1 MGNVDNKK
9 NVKNEKIEKNEKS
22 KNNENNKKFKSGFV
36 TIVGRTNVGKSTILN
51 ALLGEKVAA
60 VVNKPETTRT
70 AIKGIINRENS
81 QIIFTDTPGIHKP
94 KTKYGEALNDTA
106 YSYTLDGDIILF
118 VIDATLDFSKG
129 IDKGNLLILEKIK
142 EGNNDKNDKEEKNN
156 KKVIL
161 LINKIDLV
169 KDKNEILNIIELF
182 NKEYDFCSVIPI
194 SSIGNFDKK
203 YKEEILKEIENN
215 LDYGPMY
222 YDSEEYTDQ
231 TLRELVQETV
241 REKSLMFLK
250 DEVPHGIYVECTKM
264 KKSKTRSN
272 ESIFNVDCTIYCI
285 RDSHKGIIIGKN
297 GLMLKKIGSSSR
309 IELEK
314 ILGCKVNLKLTV
326 KVDKNWQDNAKA
338 FNKLLGK

>member
-1 MGNVDNKK
+1 M
-9 NVKNEKIEKNEKS
+9 
-22 KNNENNKKFKSGFV
+22 ENNKNGNDNKFKSGFV

-51 ALLGEKVAA
+51 ALLGEKIAA

-118 VIDATLDFSKG
+118 VIDATLDYSKG
-129 IDKGNLLILEKIK
+129 IDKGNMLILDKIK
-142 EGNNDKNDKEEKNN
+142 ECNRKENNEKNNPEKN

-161 LINKIDLV
+161 IINKIDLV

-182 NKEYDFCSVIPI
+182 NKEYEFNSVIPI

-231 TLRELVQETV
+231 TLRELVQETI
-241 REKSLMFLK
+241 REKSLMYLK

-264 KKSKTRSN
+264 KKSKTREN
-272 ESIFNVDCTIYCI
+272 ESIFNIDCTIYCI

-297 GLMLKKIGSSSR
+297 GLMLKKIGKSSR
-309 IELEK
+309 IELETT
-314 ILGCKVNLKLTV
+314 LRCKVNLKLIV
-326 KVDKNWQDNAKA
+326 KVDKIWQDNAKS
-338 FNKLLGK
+338 FNKLLSK

>member
-1 MGNVDNKK
+1 M
-9 NVKNEKIEKNEKS
+9 
-22 KNNENNKKFKSGFV
+22 ENNKNGNSNKFKSGFV

-51 ALLGEKVAA
+51 ALLGEKIAA

-94 KTKYGEALNDTA
+94 KSKYGEALNDTA

-118 VIDATLDFSKG
+118 VIDATLDYSKG
-129 IDKGNLLILEKIK
+129 IDKGNMLILDKIK
-142 EGNNDKNDKEEKNN
+142 ECNRKENNEKNNPEKN

-161 LINKIDLV
+161 IINKIDLV

-182 NKEYDFCSVIPI
+182 NKEYEFNSVIPI

-231 TLRELVQETV
+231 TLRELVQETI
-241 REKSLMFLK
+241 REKSLMYLK

-264 KKSKTRSN
+264 KKSKTREN
-272 ESIFNVDCTIYCI
+272 ESIFNIDCTIYCI

-297 GLMLKKIGSSSR
+297 GLMLKKIGKSSR
-309 IELEK
+309 IELETT
-314 ILGCKVNLKLTV
+314 LRCKVNLKLIV
-326 KVDKNWQDNAKA
+326 KVDKNWQDNAKS
-338 FNKLLGK
+338 FNKLLSK

>member
-1 MGNVDNKK
+1 MGNIEK
-9 NVKNEKIEKNEKS
+9 NKNEKNENS
-22 KNNENNKKFKSGFV
+22 KKNENNKKFKSGFV

-142 EGNNDKNDKEEKNN
+142 ENN
-156 KKVIL
+156 KDKDKKDCQKVIL
-161 LINKIDLV
+161 IINKIDLV

-194 SSIGNFDKK
+194 SSIGNFEKK

-314 ILGCKVNLKLTV
+314 ILRCKVNLKLTV

>member
-1 MGNVDNKK
+1 MEKDNK
-9 NVKNEKIEKNEKS
+9 
-22 KNNENNKKFKSGFV
+22 NNNFKSGFV

-51 ALLGEKVAA
+51 ALLGEKIAA

-70 AIKGIINRENS
+70 AIKGIINRKNS

-118 VIDATLDFSKG
+118 VVDGTLDFSKG
-129 IDKGNLLILEKIK
+129 IDKGNQLILDKIK
-142 EGNNDKNDKEEKNN
+142 ECNKESNREENKDVKKEVKKEEKKEDNN
-156 KKVIL
+156 KRVIL

-182 NKEYDFCSVIPI
+182 NKEYKFNSVIPI

-222 YDSEEYTDQ
+222 YDSDEYTDQ
-231 TLRELVQETV
+231 TLRELVQETI
-241 REKSLMFLK
+241 REKSLMYLK

-264 KKSKTRSN
+264 KKSKTREN

-314 ILGCKVNLKLTV
+314 ILRCKVNLKLIV
-326 KVDKNWQDNAKA
+326 KVDKNWQDNAKV
-338 FNKLLGK
+338 FNKLLSK

>member
-1 MGNVDNKK
+1 M
-9 NVKNEKIEKNEKS
+9 
-22 KNNENNKKFKSGFV
+22 ENNKNGNDNKFKSGFV

-51 ALLGEKVAA
+51 ALLGEKIAA

-118 VIDATLDFSKG
+118 VIDATLDYSKG
-129 IDKGNLLILEKIK
+129 IDKGNMLILDKIK
-142 EGNNDKNDKEEKNN
+142 ECNRKENNEKNNPEKN

-161 LINKIDLV
+161 IINKIDLV

-182 NKEYDFCSVIPI
+182 NKEYEFNSVIPI

-231 TLRELVQETV
+231 TLRELVQETI
-241 REKSLMFLK
+241 REKSLMYLK

-264 KKSKTRSN
+264 KKSKTREN
-272 ESIFNVDCTIYCI
+272 ESIFNIDCTIYCI

-297 GLMLKKIGSSSR
+297 GLMLKKIGKSSR
-309 IELEK
+309 IELETT
-314 ILGCKVNLKLTV
+314 LRCKVNLKLIV
-326 KVDKNWQDNAKA
+326 KVDKNWQDNAKS
-338 FNKLLGK
+338 FNKLLSK

>member
-1 MGNVDNKK
+1 MEKDNK
-9 NVKNEKIEKNEKS
+9 
-22 KNNENNKKFKSGFV
+22 NNNFKSGFV

-51 ALLGEKVAA
+51 ALLGEKIAA

-70 AIKGIINRENS
+70 AIKGIINRKNS

-118 VIDATLDFSKG
+118 VVDGTLDFSKG
-129 IDKGNLLILEKIK
+129 IDKGNQLILDKIK
-142 EGNNDKNDKEEKNN
+142 ECNKESNREEN
-156 KKVIL
+156 K
-161 LINKIDLV
+161 DV
-169 KDKNEILNIIELF
+169 KKEV
-182 NKEYDFCSVIPI
+182 NKEYKFNSVIPI

-222 YDSEEYTDQ
+222 YDSDEYTDQ
-231 TLRELVQETV
+231 TLRELVQETI
-241 REKSLMFLK
+241 REKSLMYLK

-264 KKSKTRSN
+264 KKSKTREN
-272 ESIFNVDCTIYCI
+272 QSIFNVDCTIYCI

-314 ILGCKVNLKLTV
+314 ILRCKVNLKLIV

-338 FNKLLGK
+338 FNKLLSK